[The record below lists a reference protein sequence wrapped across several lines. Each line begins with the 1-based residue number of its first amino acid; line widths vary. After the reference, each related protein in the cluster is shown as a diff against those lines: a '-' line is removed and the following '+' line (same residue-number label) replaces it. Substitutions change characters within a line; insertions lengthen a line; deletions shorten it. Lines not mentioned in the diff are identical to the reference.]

1 MLFSPVFAKQNFRR
15 STSLASAAL
24 RSPRFL
30 HCVTSPTTVTPL
42 FGTHTNH
49 PQFTEN
55 TNTLSP
61 AFATH
66 TDFAAVS
73 LVFATHTKTTGVYT
87 NSSRFGARP
96 STLRFPARTFS
107 GSLPILQPDALP
119 SAAQIRR
126 LDSHEASEH
135 FLHAQQTQ
143 LHARGPAQSHA
154 AAVRLCNVRL
164 RDRRAF
170 RPRGHGHHQRPGAH
184 ASLSIDPSFFLVHPR
199 FARGCRT
206 HHRDSRRGRLLPL
219 GARGLRRLLGISG
232 GLVELER
239 VIPSRRRVRRVI
251 HGLPYKLSFVLLHNS
266 RLDALRH
273 CRRGDCG
280 DRAHQRARHPD
291 GRRGRYH
298 SGNFHSCAD
307 RRALRHRRYEVA
319 AQSVYSADS
328 AARAAVSGFWRGT
341 RAGSVAVLRLRTGF
355 ERGRGSGTSSAELS
369 DCSRDRRAAFDGDVF
384 SAHHVF
390 ACGAGELA
398 EVAHRI
404 FFRSRAFDR
413 RAVAG
418 ICDDHRGDDHQSFA
432 DECHRADQHAH
443 AVHNGRGRLPA
454 AGARRAASALRHTVD
469 RYHRVLHYLRA
480 AGAENDG
487 AASDRLRVAANRRD
501 HSDGSCVVAAAQDPA
516 GFVAPFSHSLGPRR
530 VALCHGRARGDER
543 CRACGQRPVRAKVGT
558 GCRPARTGDVFCV
571 PQIAGRKNRQWP
583 AGYVKKSRILYHA
596 PARGSAQVFP
606 LRRPIGATGNL
617 TPSKG
622 MSFGSPQISPASFA
636 PNQVAAATPC
646 PANPAAKYIPSIF
659 PACGIT
665 SSVKSSVPPQTNS
678 TFASRSFGYTLI
690 IPRRRI
696 SALRRTVFSV
706 SGKNAAR
713 PPKSMRLSGVRR

>member
-135 FLHAQQTQ
+135 FLHTQQTQ
-143 LHARGPAQSHA
+143 LHARGPAQSRA
-154 AAVRLCNVRL
+154 AAVRLCHVRL

-170 RPRGHGHHQRPGAH
+170 RPRRHGHHQRPGAH
-184 ASLSIDPSFFLVHPR
+184 ASLSIDPSFFLVPSR
-199 FARGCRT
+199 FPSGCRT
-206 HHRDSRRGRLLPL
+206 HPPDSRRGRLLPL

-355 ERGRGSGTSSAELS
+355 ERGRGSGTSAAKLS
-369 DCSRDRRAAFDGDVF
+369 DRAGHRRAAFNGNLFSADDVF
-384 SAHHVF
+384 AR
-390 ACGAGELA
+390 GAGKLA
-398 EVAHRI
+398 KVAHRI
-404 FFRSRAFDR
+404 FFRSRALDR

-418 ICDDHRGDDHQSFA
+418 ICDDRRGDDHQSFA
-432 DECHRADQHAH
+432 AERHGADQHAH
-443 AVHNGRGRLPA
+443 AVHNGRGWLPA
-454 AGARRAASALRHTVD
+454 AGARRAASALRHAVD
-469 RYHRVLHYLRA
+469 RHHRVLHHLRA
-480 AGAENDG
+480 AGAENNG
-487 AASDRLRVAANRRD
+487 AASDRLRVAAHRRHD
-501 HSDGSCVVAAAQDPA
+501 LDGAGVVAPAQDSA
-516 GFVAPFSHSLGPRR
+516 RSAAPFPDSVGPRR
-530 VALCHGRARGDER
+530 AALCHRRAVGDER
-543 CRACGQRPVRAKVGT
+543 GGAGGERPLRAEVGT
-558 GCRPARTGDVFCV
+558 RPRPNWSRHVFCV
-571 PQIAGRKNRQWP
+571 PEIAGRKNCKRP

-596 PARGSAQVFP
+596 PARGSAQVLP
-606 LRRPIGATGNL
+606 LRRPKGAAGNL
-617 TPSKG
+617 MPSKG
-622 MSFGSPQISPASFA
+622 MSFGSPQISPASFL

-646 PANPAAKYIPSIF
+646 PANPAAKYMPSIF

-665 SSVKSSVPPQTNS
+665 SRVKSSVPPQTNS
-678 TFASRSFGYTLI
+678 TF
-690 IPRRRI
+690 
-696 SALRRTVFSV
+696 V
-706 SGKNAAR
+706 SSSCG
-713 PPKSMRLSGVRR
+713 

>member
-1 MLFSPVFAKQNFRR
+1 MLFSLVFAKQNFRR

-24 RSPRFL
+24 RPPRFL
-30 HCVTSPTTVTPL
+30 HCVASPATVSPL
-42 FGTHTNH
+42 FATHTSH
-49 PQFTEN
+49 PQFAEN
-55 TNTLSP
+55 TNSLSP

-73 LVFATHTKTTGVYT
+73 PVFATHTKTTGVYT
-87 NSSRFGARP
+87 NSSHFGTRP
-96 STLRFPARTFS
+96 STLRFPARTLS
-107 GSLPILQPDALP
+107 GSLPILHPDALP
-119 SAAQIRR
+119 SAARIHR
-126 LDSHEASEH
+126 LDANEASEH
-135 FLHAQQTQ
+135 FLHTQQAQ

-154 AAVRLCNVRL
+154 AAVRLCDVRL
-164 RDRRAF
+164 RDRRAV
-170 RPRGHGHHQRPGAH
+170 RARRHGHHQRPGAD
-184 ASLSIDPSFFLVHPR
+184 AVLSTVYPVFLVHPR
-199 FARGCRT
+199 FARGRGT

-239 VIPSRRRVRRVI
+239 LVPSRRRVRRVI
-251 HGLPYKLSFVLLHNS
+251 HGLPDKLPFVLLHDS

-280 DRAHQRARHPD
+280 DRVHQCARHPD
-291 GRRGRYH
+291 GRRGRHH
-298 SGNFHSCAD
+298 SGNIHSRAH
-307 RRALRHRRYEVA
+307 RRALRHRFREVA
-319 AQSVYSADS
+319 PQSLYSADS
-328 AARAAVSGFWRGT
+328 AARPALSGFWRGT

-432 DECHRADQHAH
+432 AERHRADEHAH
-443 AVHNGRGRLPA
+443 AVHNGRGRLPP
-454 AGARRAASALRHTVD
+454 AGARRAASALRHAVD
-469 RYHRVLHYLRA
+469 RYHRVLHYLHA

-487 AASDRLRVAANRRD
+487 AASDCLRVAADRRND
-501 HSDGSCVVAAAQDPA
+501 FDGAGVVAAAQDSA
-516 GFVAPFSHSLGPRR
+516 GSSAPLPHSLGTRR
-530 VALCHGRARGDER
+530 SALCHRRAADDER
-543 CRACGQRPVRAKVGT
+543 RRTRGQRSVRAEMGA
-558 GCRPARTGDVFCV
+558 GSRPARSRHVFCV
-571 PQIAGRKNRQWP
+571 SQIASRKNRKRP

-596 PARGSAQVFP
+596 PARGSAQLLP
-606 LRRPIGATGNL
+606 LRRPKGAAGNL
-617 TPSKG
+617 MPSKG
-622 MSFGSPQISPASFA
+622 MSFGSPQITPASFA

-646 PANPAAKYIPSIF
+646 PAKPAAKYMPSIL

-665 SSVKSSVPPQTNS
+665 SRVKSNVPPQTNS
-678 TFASRSFGYTLI
+678 TFVSSSRG
-690 IPRRRI
+690 
-696 SALRRTVFSV
+696 
-706 SGKNAAR
+706 
-713 PPKSMRLSGVRR
+713 

>member
-1 MLFSPVFAKQNFRR
+1 MLFSLVFAKQSFRR

-30 HCVTSPTTVTPL
+30 HCVTSPTTVSPL
-42 FGTHTNH
+42 
-49 PQFTEN
+49 
-55 TNTLSP
+55 
-61 AFATH
+61 
-66 TDFAAVS
+66 
-73 LVFATHTKTTGVYT
+73 FATHTKTTGVYT
-87 NSSRFGARP
+87 NSSRFGTRP
-96 STLRFPARTFS
+96 STLRFPARTLS

-143 LHARGPAQSHA
+143 LHARGPAQSRA
-154 AAVRLCNVRL
+154 AAVRLCHVRL

-170 RPRGHGHHQRPGAH
+170 RPRRHGHHQRPGAH

-219 GARGLRRLLGISG
+219 GARGIRRLLGISG

-239 VIPSRRRVRRVI
+239 VVPSRRRVRRVI

-298 SGNFHSCAD
+298 SGNFHSRAH

-319 AQSVYSADS
+319 PQSVYSADS
-328 AARAAVSGFWRGT
+328 AARAAVSGFRRGT

-369 DCSRDRRAAFDGDVF
+369 DCSCDRRAAFDGDVF

-432 DECHRADQHAH
+432 AECHRADQHAH
-443 AVHNGRGRLPA
+443 ALHNGRGRLLA

-487 AASDRLRVAANRRD
+487 AASDCLRVAADRRND
-501 HSDGSCVVAAAQDPA
+501 FDGAGVVAAAQDSA
-516 GFVAPFSHSLGPRR
+516 GSSAPLPHSLGTRR
-530 VALCHGRARGDER
+530 SALCHRRAADDER
-543 CRACGQRPVRAKVGT
+543 RRTRGQRSVRAEMGA
-558 GCRPARTGDVFCV
+558 GSRPARPRDVFCV
-571 PQIAGRKNRQWP
+571 PEIASWKNCDRP

-606 LRRPIGATGNL
+606 LRRPKGAAGNL
-617 TPSKG
+617 MPSKG
-622 MSFGSPQISPASFA
+622 MSFGSPQITPASFA

-646 PANPAAKYIPSIF
+646 PAKPAAKYMSSIF

-678 TFASRSFGYTLI
+678 TF
-690 IPRRRI
+690 
-696 SALRRTVFSV
+696 V
-706 SGKNAAR
+706 S
-713 PPKSMRLSGVRR
+713 SSCE

>member
-1 MLFSPVFAKQNFRR
+1 MLFSLVFAKQNFRR
-15 STSLASAAL
+15 SIPLASAAL
-24 RSPRFL
+24 RQPRFL
-30 HCVTSPTTVTPL
+30 HCVASPTTVSPL
-42 FGTHTNH
+42 FATHTSH

-55 TNTLSP
+55 TNALSP

-66 TDFAAVS
+66 ADFAAVS
-73 LVFATHTKTTGVYT
+73 PVFATHTKTTGVYT
-87 NSSRFGARP
+87 NSSRFGTRP
-96 STLRFPARTFS
+96 STLRFSASTLS

-119 SAAQIRR
+119 SAAQIR
-126 LDSHEASEH
+126 LTDANEACEH
-135 FLHAQQTQ
+135 FLPTQQTQ
-143 LHARGPAQSHA
+143 LRARGPAQGHV
-154 AAVRLCNVRL
+154 AAVRLCDVRL
-164 RDRRAF
+164 CHWRAV
-170 RPRGHGHHQRPGAH
+170 RPRRHGHHQRPGAD
-184 ASLSIDPSFFLVHPR
+184 AALSAVYPAFLVHPR
-199 FARGCRT
+199 FARGGGT

-219 GARGLRRLLGISG
+219 GARGLRRLLGISR

-239 VIPSRRRVRRVI
+239 VVPSRRRVRRVI

-298 SGNFHSCAD
+298 SGNFHSRAH

-319 AQSVYSADS
+319 PQSVSSADS

-384 SAHHVF
+384 LADDVF
-390 ACGAGELA
+390 ARGAGKLA
-398 EVAHRI
+398 ELAHRI

-418 ICDDHRGDDHQSFA
+418 ICDDHRGDDHQSFPA
-432 DECHRADQHAH
+432 ECHRADQHAH

-469 RYHRVLHYLRA
+469 RYHRVLHYLHA

-487 AASDRLRVAANRRD
+487 AASDRLRVAAHRRND
-501 HSDGSCVVAAAQDPA
+501 FDGADVVAPAQDA
-516 GFVAPFSHSLGPRR
+516 ARSSAPLPHSLGPSRAALRHHRAAGDERR
-530 VALCHGRARGDER
+530 RARGER
-543 CRACGQRPVRAKVGT
+543 SVRAEMGA
-558 GCRPARTGDVFCV
+558 GSRPARPRDVFCV
-571 PQIAGRKNRQWP
+571 PEIASWKNCDRP

-596 PARGSAQVFP
+596 PARGSAQLLP
-606 LRRPIGATGNL
+606 LRRPKGAAGNL
-617 TPSKG
+617 MPSKG
-622 MSFGSPQISPASFA
+622 MSFGSPQITPASFA

-646 PANPAAKYIPSIF
+646 PAKPAAKYMPSIL

-665 SSVKSSVPPQTNS
+665 SRVKSNVPPQTNS
-678 TFASRSFGYTLI
+678 TFVSSSRG
-690 IPRRRI
+690 
-696 SALRRTVFSV
+696 
-706 SGKNAAR
+706 
-713 PPKSMRLSGVRR
+713 